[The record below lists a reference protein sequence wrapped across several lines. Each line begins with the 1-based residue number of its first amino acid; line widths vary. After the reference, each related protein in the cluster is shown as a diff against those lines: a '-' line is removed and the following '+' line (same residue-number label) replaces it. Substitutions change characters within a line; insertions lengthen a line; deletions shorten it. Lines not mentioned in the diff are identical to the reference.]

1 MVGQWEYMSWWDFSE
16 AEGRSPEYQNYLAD
30 GMTRT
35 MVAAKAR
42 EMSARTGG
50 SITLQLLYG
59 LSRPG
64 GHFDSLLNTPTSW
77 SWMDPW
83 RDYLT
88 DQGVTF
94 HLGATVTGFTSSGRK
109 IARVRVRENGV
120 DRTVTG
126 DYYVAALPVEKM
138 RELVTPTMRLL
149 DRSLRRLG
157 SLKVSWMNGVMFYLR
172 NDVRIVHGHSL
183 YTDSAWAL
191 SSVSQQQFWPFA
203 RLNQMGDGTV
213 NGLLSV
219 DVSDWDAPGSHHVQN
234 RPAKE
239 CSEDEVKEEVWRA
252 AQGPPQQR
260 PGGGGSCG
268 TQTAGTPLSIPRS
281 GSGRTAPRSTMSRF

>member
-64 GHFDSLLNTPTSW
+64 RHFDSLLNAPTSW

-94 HLGATVTGFTSSGRK
+94 HLGATVTRFTSSGRK

-126 DYYVAALPVEKM
+126 DSTWP
-138 RELVTPTMRLL
+138 
-149 DRSLRRLG
+149 
-157 SLKVSWMNGVMFYLR
+157 
-172 NDVRIVHGHSL
+172 HSL
-183 YTDSAWAL
+183 
-191 SSVSQQQFWPFA
+191 
-203 RLNQMGDGTV
+203 
-213 NGLLSV
+213 
-219 DVSDWDAPGSHHVQN
+219 
-234 RPAKE
+234 
-239 CSEDEVKEEVWRA
+239 
-252 AQGPPQQR
+252 
-260 PGGGGSCG
+260 
-268 TQTAGTPLSIPRS
+268 
-281 GSGRTAPRSTMSRF
+281 